1 MAKSKKKYRNKD
13 KSKDKTKK
21 SKNGKSKD
29 KTKKS
34 KSGGTQKSTQKNITK
49 SFKYLTCSPKANLEK
64 AIVHD
69 NQMGNDNETD
79 LNSKFTDSATCLTEQ
94 EILNNRDLW
103 NDKFPDD
110 LIVSDNLSEIWNALK
125 VKMKDTCDTE
135 FCWVKEL
142 SKTKSKSSK
151 HKDIGG
157 VDSYAPTAP
166 EEWVKNPKEWLSN
179 FDIEKVINQYK
190 KAYKCF
196 EFFGP
201 TPIDY
206 DASDEDNGGKCVW
219 EDLCHFDLKKWIDK
233 GKFKLGIIFNTDT
246 HEKGGSHWVSMFI
259 NVKTE
264 TIYYFNSTGEKCPDR
279 IMKLVDEIVR
289 QGAEMNPP
297 INFKFDSNYPTEHQ
311 MNTYSCGMYSLFFI
325 IHMLEDKITG
335 EYLKTH
341 KLKDS
346 YIETFRT
353 KYFNS
358 PDMM

>member
-196 EFFGP
+196 EFFELIQVRSYP
-201 TPIDY
+201 
-206 DASDEDNGGKCVW
+206 A
-219 EDLCHFDLKKWIDK
+219 
-233 GKFKLGIIFNTDT
+233 GIIT
-246 HEKGGSHWVSMFI
+246 
-259 NVKTE
+259 
-264 TIYYFNSTGEKCPDR
+264 
-279 IMKLVDEIVR
+279 
-289 QGAEMNPP
+289 PP
-297 INFKFDSNYPTEHQ
+297 HLI
-311 MNTYSCGMYSLFFI
+311 
-325 IHMLEDKITG
+325 
-335 EYLKTH
+335 
-341 KLKDS
+341 
-346 YIETFRT
+346 
-353 KYFNS
+353 S
-358 PDMM
+358 PR